1 MSHSV
6 FWFLSYVFFW
16 NGKNN
21 VHQHDYILEN
31 ASTSYISNMH
41 FYALSESPAFSEFS
55 TSTFPSNFT
64 AVTPPKRGLK
74 RIAQIIFTC
83 PMWSCW
89 IFKCL
94 GWQAGTGHDAIWEK
108 MNPQGMWKNCL
119 WNVDHFSERDEWC
132 LSIYCTFAI
141 ITIYHSILYS
151 DIFILIYYVVH
162 IVMWIDILLWF
173 YETVDMQYESP
184 QCEFPPHHSKPFLP
198 TLWGYDVCRK
208 IRQHYEESRTVAWRI
223 SSKDIGPSIQS
234 LSPEPIP
241 KDRNNCF

>member
-1 MSHSV
+1 MITSLRMLQLHIFQTCISTLYPKVLRSLRVRNFQLRHFHQTSHVTLRNEAWKKSRKS
-6 FWFLSYVFFW
+6 WALARCDPAGYS
-16 NGKNN
+16 
-21 VHQHDYILEN
+21 N
-31 ASTSYISNMH
+31 AWDDR
-41 FYALSESPAFSEFS
+41 PWFSE
-55 TSTFPSNFT
+55 
-64 AVTPPKRGLK
+64 KR
-74 RIAQIIFTC
+74 
-83 PMWSCW
+83 W
-89 IFKCL
+89 IL
-94 GWQAGTGHDAIWEK
+94 
-108 MNPQGMWKNCL
+108 GMWKTCL